1 MLLTS
6 LKEASLYYQNM
17 NEGTHK
23 QIYDIFK
30 HNAENYRG
38 GILNKQFE
46 SSLGF
51 GELPFSWHWYLLV
64 NEMSSNFKFLE
75 IGVYK
80 GRVLALIQLLSNI
93 LNKNVQIWGVTPL
106 SVDGDKYSNYDN
118 DDYLKAIKFSFTN
131 SSVSFEN
138 TQIIKGFSQN
148 DDVINQAKENALYD
162 IIFIDGCH
170 DYEVVCLDIK
180 NYSKMLKSGGFLV
193 LDDASL
199 YVPNSYGQFLGHP
212 DVGKAIADSL
222 DNNPEFVHLYA
233 VGHNRAW
240 RKI

>member
-6 LKEASLYYQNM
+6 LKEASLYYQHM

-30 HNAENYRG
+30 HNADNYRG

-46 SSLGF
+46 SSPGF
-51 GELPFSWHWYLLV
+51 GELAFSWHWYLLV